1 MRRGKTRGVWR
12 IAYCVILI
20 LFVAHRATAQTLAV
34 RAETVLTI
42 SKGPIKNG
50 VVLVRNGKIAAVGA
64 NVKVPKGV
72 KVLQAKVV
80 MPGMIDAHSYL
91 GCYYETDEP
100 IDALTPELR
109 VCDAFDPQNPTLQKA
124 LRAGITTACIAPG
137 NANVIAGQASIL
149 KLGTT
154 PQILWGNSGVKFSVS
169 TDATNPQRN
178 PTSRAGLIEL
188 LRAALDGAQDG
199 KALSST
205 TQINLMAGFPTTLDE
220 RCRVLRSV
228 LNGQRRVCVHAPT
241 ADDIENALALMDEF
255 KLKGCLLHAN
265 EAAEVCDLLKARRIP
280 VILGPLRFTDSEK
293 TLKNAGQLAN
303 AGIKVA
309 FCTDAPL
316 TEPAS
321 LRLSAHLAVKYG
333 MTSDTALRALTLNA
347 AEILGIAHRVGS
359 IEVGKDADL
368 LLLSGEPLN
377 LTSRVE
383 AVVVGGKVVYEIEH

>member
-1 MRRGKTRGVWR
+1 M
-12 IAYCVILI
+12 
-20 LFVAHRATAQTLAV
+20 AQTLAV
-34 RAETVLTI
+34 RAEAVLTV
-42 SKGPIKNG
+42 SKGTIKNG
-50 VVLVRNGKIAAVGA
+50 VVLVRDGKIAAVGA
-64 NVKVPKGV
+64 NVKIPKGV

-80 MPGMIDAHSYL
+80 TPGLIDAHSYL

-137 NANVIAGQASIL
+137 NANVIAGQVSII
-149 KLGTT
+149 KLGTP
-154 PQILWGNSGVKFSVS
+154 PQILWGNAGVKFSIS

-178 PTSRAGLIEL
+178 PTSRAGLVEL
-188 LRAALDGAQDG
+188 VRTALDCARDG
-199 KALSST
+199 KAMSST
-205 TQINLMAGFPTTLDE
+205 AQTSLMAGFPTTLDE
-220 RCRVLRSV
+220 RCRALRSV
-228 LNGQRRVCVHAPT
+228 LNGQRHVCVHAPT
-241 ADDIENALALMDEF
+241 ADDIENALDLMDEF

-265 EAAEVCDLLKARRIP
+265 EAAEVCDLLKERRSP

-293 TLKNAGQLAN
+293 TLKNAGKLAA
-303 AGIKVA
+303 AGITIA

-316 TEPAS
+316 SDPSS

-333 MTSDTALRALTLNA
+333 MSPDAALRALTLNA

-359 IEVGKDADL
+359 IEVSKDADL
-368 LLLSGEPLN
+368 LLLNGEPLN

-383 AVVVGGKVVYEIEH
+383 AVMVNGKVFRQD